1 MIDSLTRRFS
11 KIAESKEAVLA
22 CVLDP
27 RYKQRPLSDSTT
39 KKAKTWLLKEADKQH
54 QASSAATHKDAEGY
68 SKKPRMES
76 LDQKQSVLDHLYEDM
91 LQSQQTVTGVS
102 ESLNEELDRYLQE
115 PVLDR
120 KTGFTIYFSVISN

>member
-1 MIDSLTRRFS
+1 
-11 KIAESKEAVLA
+11 
-22 CVLDP
+22 
-27 RYKQRPLSDSTT
+27 
-39 KKAKTWLLKEADKQH
+39 
-54 QASSAATHKDAEGY
+54 
-68 SKKPRMES
+68 MEKS

-120 KTGFTIYFSVISN
+120 KTGDPLQWWRQNGGRFQTLAPLVRRFLTPPPSYVPSERVFSTVGAIYQDRRSSLTGSKVEMLCFLYYNLPLLNWLY

>member
-1 MIDSLTRRFS
+1 MLDSLTRRFS

-39 KKAKTWLLKEADKQH
+39 KKAKTCLEEEADKQH

-68 SKKPRMES
+68 SKKPRMEKS

-120 KTGFTIYFSVISN
+120 KTGFTIYFSVI